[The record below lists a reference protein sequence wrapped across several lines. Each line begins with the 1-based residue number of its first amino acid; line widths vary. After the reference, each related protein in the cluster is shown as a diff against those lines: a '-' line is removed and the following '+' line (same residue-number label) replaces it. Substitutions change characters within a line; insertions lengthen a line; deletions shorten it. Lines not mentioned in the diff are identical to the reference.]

1 MSGDRRPPRSPVPVL
16 CAAAGF
22 AVVAALAGL
31 FLGAVPVA
39 PGEVLSALLGRA
51 GEGVARDIVLL
62 DRLPRVELGLAVG
75 AALSVAGVLFQA
87 LLRNPLADPYLV
99 GVGPGALLGASLAG
113 ALGLFGTEI
122 LWMPA
127 PGVAAFV
134 GAAVA
139 AGAVLVVAGRGGAA
153 AAPRV
158 LLAGVA
164 VGAFATALATWALYA
179 ESENWQNAIRWLL
192 GNLAGADAKKIR
204 VATAAT
210 LGLAAVTW
218 WKARDLDALALG
230 EDSARLGGVDAT
242 RTVFLLAG
250 VGCVLV
256 AAAVATAGLVGFV
269 GLVVPH
275 LARRAVGPGHR
286 LLVPVAAG
294 LGAGLLV
301 LADALARTIARVEVP
316 VGVVTALL
324 GAPVFAAVVRRSG
337 RPS

>member
-1 MSGDRRPPRSPVPVL
+1 MSADRRAPRSPG
-16 CAAAGF
+16 AAIAAVIGF
-22 AVVAALAGL
+22 AAVAAVAGL
-31 FLGAVPVA
+31 LLGAVPTA
-39 PGEVLSALLGRA
+39 PGDVLRALTGR

-62 DRLPRVELGLAVG
+62 DRLPRVELGLAIG
-75 AALSVAGVLFQA
+75 AALAVAGVLFQA

-113 ALGLFGTEI
+113 AMGWLGGEVAGVSTT
-122 LWMPA
+122 
-127 PGVAAFV
+127 GVAAFA
-134 GAAVA
+134 GAAA
-139 AGAVLVVAGRGGAA
+139 AAAAVLAVAGRGGVA

-164 VGAFATALATWALYA
+164 VGAFATAVATWALYA
-179 ESENWQNAIRWLL
+179 ESESWQNAIRRLL
-192 GNLAGADAKKIR
+192 GDLSGADTAKIR
-204 VATAAT
+204 VAVVAVV
-210 LGLAAVTW
+210 LLAAVTW

-242 RTVFLLAG
+242 RTTFLLAA
-250 VGCVLV
+250 VGCLLV
-256 AAAVATAGLVGFV
+256 AAAVAAAGLVGFV

-286 LLVPVAAG
+286 LLVPVSAG

-301 LADALARTIARVEVP
+301 LSDALARTVARVEVP

-324 GAPVFAAVVRRSG
+324 GAPVFAVVLRRAG
-337 RPS
+337 RP

>member
-1 MSGDRRPPRSPVPVL
+1 VSGDRRTPRSPVV
-16 CAAAGF
+16 AIGAVSAF
-22 AVVAALAGL
+22 ALVAALAGL
-31 FLGAVPVA
+31 FLGAVPVSPA
-39 PGEVLSALLGRA
+39 DVLRALLGS
-51 GEGVARDIVLL
+51 GQGVARDIVLL
-62 DRLPRVELGLAVG
+62 DRLPRVELGLAIG

-99 GVGPGALLGASLAG
+99 GVGPGALLGASVAGAMGLLGAELAG
-113 ALGLFGTEI
+113 VSAT
-122 LWMPA
+122 
-127 PGVAAFV
+127 GVAAFL
-134 GAAVA
+134 GAAA
-139 AGAVLVVAGRGGAA
+139 AAAAVLLVAGRGGAA

-164 VGAFATALATWALYA
+164 VGAFATAVATWALYA

-192 GNLAGADAKKIR
+192 GNLAGADASKVR
-204 VATAAT
+204 VAAASVVV
-210 LGLAAVTW
+210 LAAVTW

-250 VGCVLV
+250 VGCLLV
-256 AAAVATAGLVGFV
+256 AAAVAVAGLVGFV

-275 LARRAVGPGHR
+275 LARRFVGPGHR

-301 LADALARTIARVEVP
+301 LSDALARTVSRVEVP

-324 GAPVFAAVVRRSG
+324 GAPVFAAVLRRTG
-337 RPS
+337 RQS